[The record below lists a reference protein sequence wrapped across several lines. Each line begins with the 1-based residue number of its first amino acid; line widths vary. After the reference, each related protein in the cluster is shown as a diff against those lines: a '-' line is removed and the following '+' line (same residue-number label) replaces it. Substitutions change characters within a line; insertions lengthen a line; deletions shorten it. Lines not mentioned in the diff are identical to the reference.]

1 MLDDLIVIVPLLAGL
16 ALVAVSAIGIYR
28 NTGGSNASLVVL
40 GVAALL
46 CIAPTVLNLV
56 VKLPGGGEISLVR
69 EQLINQAQQLKADVG
84 EQGADV
90 KGQLAALRRRIENLE
105 RRAGAAVTPTAGPA
119 APATP
124 ADSAPVAANN
134 GKVVVILYA
143 QNRKDLAVQMENY
156 LLQKGYSANSVY
168 TDFTELSDANRL
180 PAGSVAFVSPETDSS
195 ARNEVE
201 KALRAK
207 FPDVQKV
214 TDMSSPKL
222 ASNAVQVRLF

>member
-1 MLDDLIVIVPLLAGL
+1 MLDDLIVIVPLVAGL
-16 ALVAVSAIGIYR
+16 ALIAVSAIGIFR
-28 NTGGSNASLVVL
+28 NPTGSNASMVVL

-90 KGQLAALRRRIENLE
+90 KGQLAALRRRVENLE
-105 RRAGAAVTPTAGPA
+105 KRAGAAVTATVAPA
-119 APATP
+119 APT
-124 ADSAPVAANN
+124 DSAVPSAANN

-156 LLQKGYSANSVY
+156 LLQRGYSANSIY
-168 TDFTELSDANRL
+168 TDFTELTDANRL
-180 PAGSVAFVSPETDSS
+180 PPGSVAFVSSETDSS

-222 ASNAVQVRLF
+222 ASTAVQVRLF